1 MAWTCI
7 CEHATGKINSYHYYV
22 FFYVSV
28 LITCP
33 TFAFYSNTLPPF
45 ARGSAMEPLRARST
59 QLARPKRE
67 SAAAAS
73 GDKAAEDRASG
84 PAKQNRCHYIT
95 VRIPK
100 T

>member
-1 MAWTCI
+1 MDVYLRGCDRQDKQLPLLCI
-7 CEHATGKINSYHYYV
+7 
-22 FFYVSV
+22 FYVSV

-59 QLARPKRE
+59 QLPRPKRE

>member
-1 MAWTCI
+1 MDVYLRGCDRQDKQLPLLCI
-7 CEHATGKINSYHYYV
+7 FC
-22 FFYVSV
+22 VSV
-28 LITCP
+28 FITCP